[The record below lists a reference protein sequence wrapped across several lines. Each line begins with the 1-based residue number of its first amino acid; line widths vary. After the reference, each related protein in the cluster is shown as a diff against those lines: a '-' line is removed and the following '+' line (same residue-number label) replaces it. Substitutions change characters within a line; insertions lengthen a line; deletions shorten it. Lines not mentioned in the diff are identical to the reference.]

1 MHDKIGNFTIL
12 SQPADEMQLDTSQT
26 NDRELKIKLQAAR
39 FISPSPTNSEN
50 MSKLQGV
57 GDSRNHRGH
66 QANSVMIG
74 SGNQSQ
80 MDEYH
85 SPTYASRSR
94 LLHNDSSSVLL
105 TANQLLPPNMLNRSI
120 AMDSVGA
127 ESISSQLQSIQM
139 QAFKGETSIKGKSV
153 KRMISDCS
161 KLVNKTRNLSK
172 LVD

>member
-1 MHDKIGNFTIL
+1 MQDQIGNFTIL
-12 SQPADEMQLDTSQT
+12 SQLADEMQLDTLQA
-26 NDRELKIKLQAAR
+26 NDRKQNIKLQAAR
-39 FISPSPTNSEN
+39 FLSPSPTNSDIL
-50 MSKLQGV
+50 SKLQGV

-85 SPTYASRSR
+85 PRNYASRSR

-120 AMDSVGA
+120 AIDSMGA

-153 KRMISDCS
+153 KRMVSDCS